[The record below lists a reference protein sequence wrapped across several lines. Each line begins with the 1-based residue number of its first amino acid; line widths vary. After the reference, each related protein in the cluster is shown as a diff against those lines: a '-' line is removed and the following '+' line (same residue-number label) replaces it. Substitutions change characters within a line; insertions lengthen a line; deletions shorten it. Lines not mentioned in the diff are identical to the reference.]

1 MTQENKDLLIKDLCS
16 RLPYGVLIQ
25 EKCLENVKMFL
36 PNEETDRLINIDV
49 SNGTLITNG
58 GSFYHID
65 EIKPYLFPMSSMTEE
80 QKDKYQWLCVKVPIY
95 EQYYEEYEIYGYEY
109 EDTWASMDWLNENHF
124 DYKELIPMGLAID
137 ATGLGVY

>member
-1 MTQENKDLLIKDLCS
+1 MKQEDKELLLKDLCA

-49 SNGTLITNG
+49 ANGTLITNG

-65 EIKPYLFPMSSMTEE
+65 EIKPYLFPISSMTEE
-80 QKDKYQWLCVKVPIY
+80 QIEELESLMEVTTVPYFGEVLSPTPKYY
-95 EQYYEEYEIYGYEY
+95 
-109 EDTWASMDWLNENHF
+109 DWLDKNKF
-124 DYKELIPMGLAID
+124 DYRGLIPMGLAID
-137 ATGLGVY
+137 TTGLNIY